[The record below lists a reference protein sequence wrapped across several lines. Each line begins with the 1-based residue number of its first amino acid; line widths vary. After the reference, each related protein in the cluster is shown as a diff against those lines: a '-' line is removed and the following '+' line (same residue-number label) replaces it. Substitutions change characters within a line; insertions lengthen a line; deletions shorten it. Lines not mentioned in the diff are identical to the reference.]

1 MIVGVEPPAL
11 FITGV
16 RHGLGGP
23 VTDVL
28 VRDGRV
34 AAVGGPG
41 AGTGVEVVNG
51 AGGTLLPGLRD
62 RHVHIEQWAIGLQRV
77 DLAGATSAAMAAE
90 LAATGSAALAG
101 TGDLL
106 WGRNFRDGL
115 WPDAPHRDL
124 LDRVLPGRA
133 VALVSND
140 LHSIWLSTAALELIG
155 VRHPT
160 GLLREQGAFDALRRL
175 PQPAAATVD
184 GWVLEAAQRAAS
196 RGVTAIQDFEFTD
209 TAAAWTRRAAAGP
222 LPLRVTA
229 AIHRPLLGAA
239 LAAGRRE
246 GDIVAGTDGLV
257 TVGPCK
263 VLIDGSLNTRTAYC
277 HHAYP
282 GSDSRGLLTEDT
294 TVLTAEMK
302 DAAAQGIS
310 FAVHAIGD
318 AANRLALDCFAAA
331 GCGGRIEHAQL
342 VTATDAARF
351 ATLGVVASVQPGHAP
366 EDRDVTDVHWHD
378 RADRAFPYR
387 TLLDAGATLEF
398 GSDAPVSRLDPW
410 FAIAAAVHRSVDERP
425 SWHPEQRLTL
435 AEAVAASTGGS
446 LTPAVGDVADLV
458 LTGTDPTTA
467 DRATLAAMPV
477 RLTLVGG
484 RITHRA

>member
-1 MIVGVEPPAL
+1 MIVGVEIPAL
-11 FITGV
+11 LITDV

-28 VRDGRV
+28 VRDGRL
-34 AAVGGPG
+34 ASVG
-41 AGTGVEVVNG
+41 ATGEAPDAEVVDG

-62 RHVHIEQWAIGLQRV
+62 RHVHMEQWAIGLQRV

-90 LAATGSAALAG
+90 LVAAELPSVGIR
-101 TGDLL
+101 DVL
-106 WGRNFRDGL
+106 WGKSFRDGL

-140 LHSIWLSTAALELIG
+140 LHSTWLSSAALDLIG

-160 GLLREQGAFDALRRL
+160 GLLREQDSFDALRRL

-184 GWVLEAAQRAAS
+184 GWVLDAARRAAA

-209 TAAAWTRRAAAGP
+209 TAAVWARRAAAGP
-222 LPLRVTA
+222 LPVRVTA

-246 GDIVAGTDGLV
+246 GDIVAATGGLV

-277 HHAYP
+277 HHVYP
-282 GSDSRGLLTEDT
+282 GSDSRGLLTEDLA
-294 TVLTAEMK
+294 VLTAEMK
-302 DAAAQGIS
+302 HAAAHGVS

-318 AANRLALDCFAAA
+318 AANQLALDCFADA

-342 VTATDAARF
+342 VDTADAARF
-351 ATLGVVASVQPGHAP
+351 AALGVVASVQPGHAP

-410 FAIAAAVHRSVDERP
+410 FAIAAAVHRSVDDRA

-458 LTGTDPTTA
+458 LTGADPTTA
-467 DRATLAAMPV
+467 DRETLAGMPV
-477 RLTLVGG
+477 RLTVVGG
-484 RITHRA
+484 RITHRG